1 MPCTCR
7 QNDCETHVFRV
18 LLMSRIPMIYR
29 AGGLWSRADS
39 VSACLLPNVRV
50 DIQQNLS
57 RGMRRRKNST
67 VKGGVFFGVFIKYT
81 CGPVFP
87 ITYPFKGY
95 SFKFCN
101 SNLTQNIEDYLVVS
115 VSQVEESFGCS
126 FPHRTTARLF
136 SVPNLRTLLLCK
148 SQSQRHEFQ
157 SRLNVSTL

>member
-7 QNDCETHVFRV
+7 KNDFETHVFRV

-39 VSACLLPNVRV
+39 VSACLLSIVQV

-57 RGMRRRKNST
+57 RGMRRRKNSN
-67 VKGGVFFGVFIKYT
+67 VKVFFGSSSSILAVQCSQLHIHS
-81 CGPVFP
+81 
-87 ITYPFKGY
+87 KGVPS
-95 SFKFCN
+95 SFYN

-115 VSQVEESFGCS
+115 VSQVGESFGCS

-136 SVPNLRTLLLCK
+136 SVPDLRTLLLCK
-148 SQSQRHEFQ
+148 SQSRRHEF
-157 SRLNVSTL
+157 